1 MGPGVAT
8 ANQIHDYEPG
18 IQDNGVFWTVAV
30 PPSVLQHN
38 VAAGT
43 ASFKLENYAI
53 RDWINF
59 PQSLL
64 QLTSSPAVVSFDL
77 RWLQP
82 GQHLT
87 VKHDAEQFV
96 YDFFTTKST
105 ISWSSDQEDFSFVS
119 DPPDPAWSLWGSVGH
134 ERNGVFFNAPAST
147 ATTAAP
153 PRAAAGSQ
161 SRDVLAATG
170 ATDRRAAIVGGLAV
184 GAAALM
190 RRLSSSV
197 APPE

>member
-30 PPSVLQHN
+30 PAVALQHD

-43 ASFKLENYAI
+43 ARFKLDNYAI

-64 QLTSSPAVVSFDL
+64 QLASLPAVVSFDL
-77 RWLQP
+77 QWVHP
-82 GQHLT
+82 GQRYSL
-87 VKHDAEQFV
+87 KNDAEQFA
-96 YDFFTTKST
+96 YDFATTKSI

-134 ERNGVFFNAPAST
+134 ERNGVFFNAPASV
-147 ATTAAP
+147 ATTTTP
-153 PRAAAGSQ
+153 PRAGGASQ
-161 SRDVLAATG
+161 ARDVLPATG
-170 ATDRRAAIVGGLAV
+170 ATDRRAAMVGGLAI
-184 GAAALM
+184 GAAALV

-197 APPE
+197 ASPE

>member
-1 MGPGVAT
+1 MGQSVLT

-30 PPSVLQHN
+30 PASVLQHN
-38 VAAGT
+38 VAAGS
-43 ASFKLENYAI
+43 ASFKLDNYAI

-64 QLTSSPAVVSFDL
+64 QLTSSPAVVSFDV
-77 RWLQP
+77 RWLAASQP
-82 GQHLT
+82 TRVH
-87 VKHDAEQFV
+87 VRHEAEQFD
-96 YDFFTTKST
+96 YDFVTTQST
-105 ISWSSDQEDFSFVS
+105 IAWSSDQEDFSFVS

-147 ATTAAP
+147 TTTTRAP
-153 PRAAAGSQ
+153 SNVGAGAP

-170 ATDRRAAIVGGLAV
+170 ATDRRAAIVGGLAL
-184 GAAALM
+184 GAAALA
-190 RRLSSSV
+190 RRLDSSL
-197 APPE
+197 